1 MKQEWQLKAR
11 FPMQLR
17 DDLYSIAKLN
27 DRSINYLIV
36 KAVAE
41 FIARNS
47 EAPTAGTVR
56 ASNLSAT
63 L

>member
-41 FIARNS
+41 FIVRNS